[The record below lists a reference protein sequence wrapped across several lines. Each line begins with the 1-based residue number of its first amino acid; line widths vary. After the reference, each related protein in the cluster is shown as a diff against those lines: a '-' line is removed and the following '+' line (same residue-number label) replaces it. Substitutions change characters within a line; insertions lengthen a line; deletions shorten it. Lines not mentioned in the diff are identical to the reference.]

1 VQIFGGYGFS
11 EEYPLARLLRDER
24 VNRIFEG
31 TNEINKLIISGIV
44 MKKAIL
50 EELPIRD
57 QILEMGEGWMPV
69 VDIPEDHSMVQEIK
83 AVELGRGI
91 VLKTLHELI
100 LKHGQDFKNT
110 QFEIETFA
118 NMVIAQ
124 QVIFSVLR
132 RYLQLDEAYP
142 RRDAVASILKVS
154 VLRNLEVIL
163 SNAKRILRHILPEN
177 DRKIKLG
184 KLDEAL
190 AELDYHADVIEEQK
204 AIFQLLLKRG
214 TYPLND

>member
-1 VQIFGGYGFS
+1 
-11 EEYPLARLLRDER
+11 
-24 VNRIFEG
+24 
-31 TNEINKLIISGIV
+31 
-44 MKKAIL
+44 M
-50 EELPIRD
+50 
-57 QILEMGEGWMPV
+57 
-69 VDIPEDHSMVQEIK
+69 
-83 AVELGRGI
+83 
-91 VLKTLHELI
+91 
-100 LKHGQDFKNT
+100 
-110 QFEIETFA
+110 
-118 NMVIAQ
+118 
-124 QVIFSVLR
+124 
-132 RYLQLDEAYP
+132 DEAYP